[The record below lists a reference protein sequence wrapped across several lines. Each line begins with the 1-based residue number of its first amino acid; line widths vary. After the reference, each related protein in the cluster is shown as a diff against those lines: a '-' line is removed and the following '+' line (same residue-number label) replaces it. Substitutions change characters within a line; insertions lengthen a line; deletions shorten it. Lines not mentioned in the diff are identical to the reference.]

1 MTTVRS
7 VRSCRK
13 HYSITQKE
21 LAQLLALS
29 QTAVSRLESNCEP
42 ATIETAFALQVIFG
56 IPPNLGFPRLYAN
69 IEDDVMMR
77 AAGLDRRLR
86 RKTGVRAQ
94 RKRQLLAD
102 MAARARPTNT
112 P

>member
-1 MTTVRS
+1 MSIVRS

-21 LAQLLALS
+21 LAHLLALS
-29 QTAVSRLESNCEP
+29 QTAVSRLETNCEP

-56 IPPNLGFPRLYAN
+56 MPPSVGFPRLYQN
-69 IEDDVMMR
+69 VEEDVMAR

-86 RKTGVRAQ
+86 RKTGGRAH
-94 RKRQLLAD
+94 RKRQLLSD
-102 MAARARPTNT
+102 MIARVKPT
-112 P
+112 PSA